1 MVLFVHDHRRAR
13 FGFDMS
19 TGAPVGP
26 EDAPRMIGPFATLL
40 HVVMPDVA
48 PGALPVDVD
57 VRPHPHIGLA
67 ALTIVLEGHITHRD
81 SLGNVCE
88 IGRGG
93 VGYTYASGPGVVHSE
108 RFDRLRVIGGA
119 YAQLQILLALPD
131 ANLDDPPRYEHLQ
144 RVASEESGGVVTRRV
159 VDADGPIRFPSPCF
173 LHDLDLAPGARH
185 LVDRTEPER
194 ALYVIE
200 GEVDVDG
207 VTVGARRAAVLAP
220 GEVATVSARSAARVL
235 VYGGAPVGPRYVW
248 WNYLH
253 PSLDA
258 IEAARAA
265 WRSGTVKLPPG
276 DTESFTPAP
285 PDDGRPLLRALA
297 VSA

>member
-1 MVLFVHDHRRAR
+1 MVLSVHDRRRAR
-13 FGFDMS
+13 FGFDTS

-26 EDAPRMIGPFATLL
+26 EDTPRMIGPFATLV
-40 HVVMPDVA
+40 HVVMASA
-48 PGALPVDVD
+48 PPGGLPVDVD

-67 ALTIVLEGHITHRD
+67 ALTLVLDGHITHRD

-88 IGRGG
+88 IGPGG
-93 VGYTYASGPGVVHSE
+93 VGYTYASGPGIVHSE
-108 RFDRLRVIGGA
+108 RFDRLRVLGGS

-131 ANLDDPPRYEHLQ
+131 ASLDDPPRYEHLPEI
-144 RVASEESGGVVTRRV
+144 AFEERAGVVTRRV
-159 VDADGPIRFPSPCF
+159 VDAGGPIRFPSPCF
-173 LHDLDLAPGARH
+173 LHDIDLAPGARH

-200 GEVDVDG
+200 GEVEVDG

-220 GEVATVSARSAARVL
+220 GEAAAVTARSAARVI
-235 VYGGAPVGPRYVW
+235 VYGGAPVGPRYMW
-248 WNYLH
+248 WNYIH

-258 IEAARAA
+258 IERARAA
-265 WRSGTVKLPPG
+265 WRTGAVKLPPG

-285 PDDGRPLLRALA
+285 PDEGRPLLRALG